1 MYSGSHKI
9 IVLGSTGSIG
19 MQTLDVIRWHPN
31 RYEVFALT
39 AYSSTKKLAKQCMEF
54 KPRYAILSDKDQLI
68 ELQALLQQ
76 YKLSTEVLPA
86 TMLNELIT
94 DADYD
99 TVVTGILG
107 MAGLQPVLAAAQAGK
122 RILFANK
129 EALVVA
135 GALLMQ
141 TVKQYEA
148 ELLPIDSEHNA
159 IFQCLG
165 NTSKTNIN
173 IRHITL
179 TASGGALLNCPLGK
193 LHQATPQQACAHPNW
208 DMGAK
213 ISVDSA
219 TLMNKG
225 LEVIEARW
233 LFDMELSRIKVLIHP
248 QSIIHGLVEMKDG
261 SIIAQLSKPD
271 MHIPIAYALAWPNR
285 ISGREQV
292 YLNLEQYR
300 KLEFYDVDYERFP
313 CLSLAYNAMQIG
325 SSAPIILNAANEEA
339 VSAFLK
345 NRITFDNIARICS
358 EVMETS
364 SYENADDLDSIMEI
378 DSRSRRITQALINKD
393 RSNVVLFPHKTKSRY
408 ATKV

>member
-1 MYSGSHKI
+1 MYSGSNKI

-19 MQTLDVIRWHPN
+19 MQTLDVIRWHPD
-31 RYEVFALT
+31 RYKVFALT
-39 AYSSTKKLAKQCMEF
+39 AYSSTKKLAKQCIEF

-68 ELQALLQQ
+68 ELQALLQK

-86 TMLNELIT
+86 TMLNELIA

-99 TVVTGILG
+99 TIVTGILG

-179 TASGGALLNCPLGK
+179 TASGGALLNWPLGK

-292 YLNLEQYR
+292 YLNLEQYG
-300 KLEFYDVDYERFP
+300 KLEFYDVDHERFP

-378 DSRSRRITQALINKD
+378 DSRSRRITQTLINKD
-393 RSNVVLFPHKTKSRY
+393 RSNVVLFPNKTKSRY